1 MDAIPALLKCI
12 SIGFLGGFLMSTGPD
27 WANGL
32 LPLAVLIVLISTVL
46 VLFDLTDLELATSVA
61 VVAV

>member
-1 MDAIPALLKCI
+1 MDAISALLKCT

-32 LPLAVLIVLISTVL
+32 LALAALMVFISTVL
-46 VLFDLTDLELATSVA
+46 VPFEVTDLELATSVA
-61 VVAV
+61 VEAV